1 MAGQTQRRSGSH
13 LLAHALRLRSVLAD
27 RTAAARRCRRLK
39 FLGRVAAEGRG
50 SPGDAPG
57 SGGLGGAPEEI
68 WLGAPGRAARERGRR
83 RTDAEGDCR
92 LAEGVPGA
100 SQPGPSAAEPSAPGD
115 REHLQG
121 GQVAL
126 ADGAMGWQ
134 REPFGIRS
142 CRAQAIWRA
151 AVGER
156 PTARHRR
163 WVGPAHAEK
172 AKSADEI
179 AREKQRVRRGTLDGG
194 VNRSGRA
201 GEDLMRD
208 SRAGERA

>member
-1 MAGQTQRRSGSH
+1 MAGGTGQGCERAR
-13 LLAHALRLRSVLAD
+13 AKAD
-27 RTAAARRCRRLK
+27 
-39 FLGRVAAEGRG
+39 
-50 SPGDAPG
+50 
-57 SGGLGGAPEEI
+57 GGQK
-68 WLGAPGRAARERGRR
+68 
-83 RTDAEGDCR
+83 TDAEGDCR

-126 ADGAMGWQ
+126 ADGAMGSQ

-172 AKSADEI
+172 A
-179 AREKQRVRRGTLDGG
+179 
-194 VNRSGRA
+194 
-201 GEDLMRD
+201 
-208 SRAGERA
+208 